1 MNGKHIKEKVYQLLD
16 ERAEEYFRYLGEFLH
31 HPSTLGQEE
40 SAQQYYAELLQNL
53 GLEVDLW
60 YPQPQDMACNPY
72 FLPCRDDYAG
82 SPDVV
87 GICKGSGGGRSLL
100 LNGHVDVV
108 PAGKNDWEDS
118 PWSGLRKTGRVYGR
132 GSSDMKGGL
141 IANLMAMDAII
152 KSGIKLKGDV
162 LLASVIGEE
171 TGGAGTL
178 SMLSRGYRADGA
190 IVPEPSD
197 LNICPVSLGV
207 IWFRIRVKGLAA
219 HAANAYLGV
228 NAISKAT
235 LIIQALDTCNEE
247 KRTRVQHPLYC
258 GDNHNPFNINMGQIH
273 GGTIAT
279 SVPDEVVIEGRIAFS
294 PDEDVVDAK
303 KVVEDAVVKAAEQD
317 SWLREHSPEVEWH
330 SFCLNSGQI
339 PTDHPLTTAVCHAYE
354 EVAGEPP
361 VISGTPW
368 GTDAG
373 AMIRVGGIPTVV
385 FGPGPNAKAHQANE
399 YVEEKKLLQVAKV
412 IASTILDWCEV
423 Q

>member
-1 MNGKHIKEKVYQLLD
+1 MKEQVCQLLD
-16 ERAEEYFRYLGEFLH
+16 ERAEEYYRYLGEFLH

-60 YPQPQDMACNPY
+60 YPQPQDMTCNPY
-72 FLPCRDDYAG
+72 FLPCRDDYSG

-87 GICKGSGGGRSLL
+87 GIYKGSGGGRSLL

-118 PWSGLRKTGRVYGR
+118 PWSGLRKTGRIYGR

-152 KSGIKLKGDV
+152 KSGIRLKGDV
-162 LLASVIGEE
+162 FLASVIGEE

-235 LIIQALDTCNEE
+235 LIIQALDACNEE
-247 KRTRVQHPLYC
+247 KRTRVQHPLYR

-303 KVVEDAVVKAAEQD
+303 KVVEDAVMKAAEQD
-317 SWLREHSPEVEWH
+317 SWLREHLPEVEWH

-339 PTDHPLTTAVCHAYE
+339 PVDHPLTTAICQAYE
-354 EVAGEPP
+354 EVTGEPP